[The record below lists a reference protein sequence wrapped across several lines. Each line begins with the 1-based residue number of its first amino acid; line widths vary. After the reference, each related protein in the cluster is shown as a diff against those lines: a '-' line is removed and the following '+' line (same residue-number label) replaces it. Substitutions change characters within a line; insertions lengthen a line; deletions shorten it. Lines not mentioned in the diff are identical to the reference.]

1 MTTSPSHAREKEN
14 WKILDSSPQGRE
26 NSRSALKKVTAG
38 AIPSFLVGCP
48 SLAKLMPSQASETKV
63 KDL

>member
-1 MTTSPSHAREKEN
+1 LEDPGLITTGTRKFPIGSE
-14 WKILDSSPQGRE
+14 
-26 NSRSALKKVTAG
+26 KVTAE